1 MSSKEMHL
9 CETHKKKFVG
19 YCESCNINICLLCT
33 SKHDTHELLQYN
45 EIQPSNKK
53 VEELKQKFI
62 EFKKQNQILKEKISL
77 WLEKINYYINKIQ
90 EILEFNENL
99 YENIL
104 SNYDTNNLIYS
115 DIDNLNQLKKKGLHL
130 GYKNINLDLFSTD
143 DKILEKSE
151 LILKTIKE
159 MQIEDIFFTLK
170 EQKNMLNLHKNTT
183 ISSKNEEKE
192 QKEYE
197 DKEKNKEK
205 KKVVKK
211 KKGKIFKKV
220 VKKEKDKENKDEK
233 ENIKD
238 KEKELTMKKYE
249 DFKEIDLK
257 SKLFDD
263 EYLINLDKTNTTK
276 EKIENNLMTSDFSSL
291 VKSISNRREISH
303 LCMVSFETIK
313 YIVTTGYCYINLF
326 DLKGDLQRSIKIH
339 DSDITYLIQMKNGD
353 LLSCA
358 IDGTM
363 KIIRLGKNEGY
374 SVIQTIDTT
383 KEKVENN
390 NSIFTHKLFVLLQIK
405 NNENIITALGTNLL
419 IYKPTK
425 DNKDIYEFNYILKYN
440 KKEKENEK
448 KNYYDMILNNNSI
461 SSLIEINNDNFVGL
475 NNNTVIF
482 FEKDEK
488 NVDKYI
494 VKDEINNICGSGGP
508 NNILYFDNK
517 IIIGGGDNIYII
529 DAVEKKI
536 LKEMKINCN
545 GINCI
550 DFNLKNDG
558 IFIGYQSKENEF
570 EIKEY
575 GLINQKNKFDL
586 EEKKVIKKAHS
597 GSITNII
604 PLEENEK
611 DKNEDMMNVMNVKIS
626 LVSGAHDKYLKYWA

>member
-1 MSSKEMHL
+1 
-9 CETHKKKFVG
+9 
-19 YCESCNINICLLCT
+19 
-33 SKHDTHELLQYN
+33 
-45 EIQPSNKK
+45 
-53 VEELKQKFI
+53 
-62 EFKKQNQILKEKISL
+62 
-77 WLEKINYYINKIQ
+77 
-90 EILEFNENL
+90 
-99 YENIL
+99 
-104 SNYDTNNLIYS
+104 
-115 DIDNLNQLKKKGLHL
+115 
-130 GYKNINLDLFSTD
+130 
-143 DKILEKSE
+143 
-151 LILKTIKE
+151 
-159 MQIEDIFFTLK
+159 
-170 EQKNMLNLHKNTT
+170 
-183 ISSKNEEKE
+183 
-192 QKEYE
+192 
-197 DKEKNKEK
+197 
-205 KKVVKK
+205 
-211 KKGKIFKKV
+211 V

-448 KNYYDMILNNNSI
+448 KKL
-461 SSLIEINNDNFVGL
+461 L
-475 NNNTVIF
+475 
-482 FEKDEK
+482 
-488 NVDKYI
+488 
-494 VKDEINNICGSGGP
+494 
-508 NNILYFDNK
+508 
-517 IIIGGGDNIYII
+517 
-529 DAVEKKI
+529 
-536 LKEMKINCN
+536 
-545 GINCI
+545 
-550 DFNLKNDG
+550 
-558 IFIGYQSKENEF
+558 
-570 EIKEY
+570 
-575 GLINQKNKFDL
+575 
-586 EEKKVIKKAHS
+586 
-597 GSITNII
+597 
-604 PLEENEK
+604 
-611 DKNEDMMNVMNVKIS
+611 
-626 LVSGAHDKYLKYWA
+626 